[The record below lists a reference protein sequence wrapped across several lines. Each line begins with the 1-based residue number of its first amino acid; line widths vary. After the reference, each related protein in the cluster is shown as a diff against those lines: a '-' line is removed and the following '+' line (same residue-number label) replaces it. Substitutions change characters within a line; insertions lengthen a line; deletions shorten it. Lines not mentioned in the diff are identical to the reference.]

1 MTPNIDDSVRHDA
14 ALERAVRTAM
24 ERYAPL
30 RMWRHSYEV
39 QASDGKATLT
49 GNARGQAEKEVAGNL
64 ARAVKGIT
72 TVDNQLIADDDLELA
87 VTGALA
93 ADERTSGAFPGIL
106 VGVVFGTVY
115 LKGTAASEAVKKAA
129 GEIASRIQSVRI
141 VSNELI
147 LPAKAAA

>member
-1 MTPNIDDSVRHDA
+1 MTPNTDDSVRHDA
-14 ALERAVRTAM
+14 SLEQAVRNALDHYT
-24 ERYAPL
+24 PL
-30 RMWRHSYEV
+30 RMWRHSFQI

-49 GNARGQAEKEVAGNL
+49 GNARSQAEKEVAGNL

-72 TVDNQLIADDDLELA
+72 TVDNQMIADGDVELA
-87 VTGALA
+87 VAQALGV
-93 ADERTSGAFPGIL
+93 DERTRDAFPGIL

-115 LKGTAASEAVKKAA
+115 LKGTAASDAVKKAA
-129 GEIASRIQSVRI
+129 GEIASGIQSVQR